1 MSRSKVVAFYGC
13 MLAIAVVLSA
23 WQGSI
28 RDWFPRLDDVPER
41 VALGAAAGLLVVLLS
56 RIAHRR
62 FVWARRLSDEFQTIL
77 SSFSRRD
84 ALMMAVMSALGE
96 EMLFRGLIQGSFPD
110 PWFGLVLTAAVFAAL
125 HVGPSRA
132 FVPWTIMAFVVGLMF
147 GGLLLITG
155 DLVAPIVAHGLINFL
170 NLRVILGAE
179 PEEIT
184 LGPLGGDPVGRS
196 EAL

>member
-1 MSRSKVVAFYGC
+1 MSRTKVVAFYGC
-13 MLAIAVVLSA
+13 MLAIAVVFSA

-28 RDWFPRLDDVPER
+28 RDWFPAARELPER
-41 VALGAAAGLLVVLLS
+41 VALGAAAGLFVVLLS
-56 RIAHRR
+56 RLCHRH
-62 FVWARRLSDEFQTIL
+62 FAWARRLSDEFQTIL

-96 EMLFRGLIQGSFPD
+96 EMLFRGLVQGSFPD
-110 PWFGLVLTAAVFAAL
+110 PWFGLFLTASVFAAL

-147 GGLLLITG
+147 GTLLLVTG

-170 NLRVILGAE
+170 NLRVILGQDDSDLA
-179 PEEIT
+179 